1 MYLNAFSIFP
11 IYYYKVLWLLEAEE
25 KDLTVTNFDRTRY
38 TGDTRNKKAVPTPPP
53 GVTSK
58 NRLHVTGF
66 TGCGESHLNGIY
78 IPPPATKKDQV
89 RLLPFM
95 KRDNNATVM
104 RLEIRK
110 GSDDQTHREHGVI
123 QIQNVLSASHP
134 YAMLMFS
141 PDIQNLEGLET
152 MMNNTGKT
160 GVVTYGPNDQPWK
173 CFFPNR
179 KPGSFFNADD
189 LREFDKNGRGLN
201 TSKLPTEMHFV
212 KIQVLTPGDRTP
224 EQSDDEN

>member
-1 MYLNAFSIFP
+1 MYLNAFSNFP
-11 IYYYKVLWLLEAEE
+11 IYYFKVLWLLEAEE
-25 KDLTVTNFDRTRY
+25 KDLTVTNYDRTRY
-38 TGDTRNKKAVPTPPP
+38 TSDTRNKKAVPTPPP

-78 IPPPATKKDQV
+78 IPPPITKKDQV

-95 KRDNNATVM
+95 KRDNNSTVM

-110 GSDDQTHREHGVI
+110 GNDDHAHRDYGTI
-123 QIQNVLSASHP
+123 QIQNILSQHP
-134 YAMLMFS
+134 YATLKCS
-141 PDIQNLEGLET
+141 PDIQKLEELET
-152 MMNNTGKT
+152 MMNIDGETGIT
-160 GVVTYGPNDQPWK
+160 SYGPMDHVWK

-179 KPGSFFNADD
+179 KPGSFFSYDD